1 MTNSEQNPFQES
13 TIHEENNINI
23 DNQTSTNDDE
33 RLFGMLIYLTSLFT
47 ALIAP
52 LIIWLIKRD
61 ESSFVDRIGKDYLN
75 FFISYTIW
83 GIVAGVLC
91 LIIIGIIL
99 LPILAILVFIFT
111 IIVAVKAYQGETYL
125 PPLSIRFI
133 K

>member
-1 MTNSEQNPFQES
+1 MTNNEQNPFQES
-13 TIHEENNINI
+13 TIHDENNINF
-23 DNQTSTNDDE
+23 DNQASTSDDE
-33 RLFGMLIYLTSLFT
+33 RLYGMLIYLTSIFT
-47 ALIAP
+47 TLIAP

-61 ESSFVDRIGKDYLN
+61 DSPFVDRIGKDYLN

-99 LPILAILVFIFT
+99 LPILAILGFIFT
-111 IIVAVKAYQGETYL
+111 IIGAVKAYQGETYL